1 MAETIL
7 IPRAPSDH
15 KTKKPKG
22 IAANPNAIDLGE
34 EDDGQTEYPT
44 RFLRDDKVW
53 YSAHL
58 PKGIVALRLG
68 QEMEAMNTENPEE
81 MLAKIME
88 FVATMFTPE
97 DAATIEA
104 RIMDPADRLDFRHVM
119 SLVRRLSEKATG
131 LPTT

>member
-53 YSAHL
+53 YSPRASW
-58 PKGIVALRLG
+58 PCGSGR
-68 QEMEAMNTENPEE
+68 EMEAMNTENPEE